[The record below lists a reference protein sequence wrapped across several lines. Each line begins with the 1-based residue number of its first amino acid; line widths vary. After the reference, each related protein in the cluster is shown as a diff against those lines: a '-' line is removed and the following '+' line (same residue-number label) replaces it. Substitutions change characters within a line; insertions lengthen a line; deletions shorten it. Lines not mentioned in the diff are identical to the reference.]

1 MLYNSP
7 ISYAEPNIGYVGSL
21 VISAPSL
28 SNPIVLNNV
37 GIIFGG
43 LEDYSNYTT
52 IAVISMDIN
61 STGVVSIEVLDENVS
76 ALISASTISVG
87 HGEVSILS

>member
-1 MLYNSP
+1 MLYDSP

-21 VISAPSL
+21 VITAPSL
-28 SNPIVLNNV
+28 SSPITLNNI

-52 IAVISMDIN
+52 IAVVSMSVN
-61 STGVVSIEVLDENVS
+61 STGIVSIEVLDENVS
-76 ALISASTISVG
+76 ALVSVNTIAVG
-87 HGEVSILS
+87 DGEIAIVS